1 MVHDRKKT
9 QKSGLTGSRK
19 DRPNLFDILDEMHAC
34 CRTIA
39 TVAALLETSRS
50 ELLHRQVVPDAGT
63 LIVDAVH
70 ELKALLETL
79 EKKPR

>member
-9 QKSGLTGSRK
+9 LKKGLDASLQKR
-19 DRPNLFDILDEMHAC
+19 RPNLFDILDEMHAC

-63 LIVDAVH
+63 LIADTVR
-70 ELKALLETL
+70 ELKALLKTL
-79 EKKPR
+79 ENKE